1 MMQRLDWQLPCV
13 TPFSRVARGCA
24 RSFAW
29 LSLPLVAA
37 QILTWPMPLR
47 LRSNF
52 SIVRPWSTTIYP
64 ALMMLTFGVAN
75 QLCMRSLV
83 CPWRF

>member
-13 TPFSRVARGCA
+13 MPFSRVVRGCA
-24 RSFAW
+24 RNFAW

-37 QILTWPMPLR
+37 QILISLMPLR
-47 LRSNF
+47 PRLNF
-52 SIVRPWSTTIYP
+52 CIVRLWSTTIYL
-64 ALMMLTFGVAN
+64 ALMMLTFAAAN
-75 QLCMRSLV
+75 QLCMRSLA